1 MPLAVAAERRH
12 TEAAAPRAGGVGT
25 ARRFRGEVNGGAGTH
40 TYRNGRLSN
49 SDLRQP
55 SFYPKKS
62 AVSAK
67 LVRSSMSTYGAIG
80 RESLLTQPGV
90 SSAEHA
96 EVLSAMLR
104 LAEGEIRAK
113 DEQISLL
120 HKMVGANEDEIGK
133 KEGQIAQL
141 NDQLAKLQG
150 ELDQFKGLFTK
161 YLAKAE
167 AARSTSAF
175 TRIRASTF
183 NDERP
188 QLSNGGHLLPPASA
202 AALVN
207 TTLTS
212 LGARTI
218 ASSVTA
224 SPSKRSTASDDDML
238 PPPPSEDVPYLPDDE
253 DD

>member
-1 MPLAVAAERRH
+1 MGEPGH
-12 TEAAAPRAGGVGT
+12 TRTGT
-25 ARRFRGEVNGGAGTH
+25 V
-40 TYRNGRLSN
+40 
-49 SDLRQP
+49 DLRIRICANHHAP
-55 SFYPKKS
+55 SKS